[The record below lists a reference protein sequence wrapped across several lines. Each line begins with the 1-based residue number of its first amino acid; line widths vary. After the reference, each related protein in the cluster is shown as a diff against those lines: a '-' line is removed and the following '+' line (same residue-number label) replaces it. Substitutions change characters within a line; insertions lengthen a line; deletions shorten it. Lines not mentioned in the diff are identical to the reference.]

1 MLSGVYT
8 VPSESPRPRPDYAPN
23 PAQLSPYAKVIDMT
37 SAAALPSRFR
47 LVPMRPRDPG
57 EEGRAASSLELFFD
71 LVFVIAVSIA
81 ASHLHDT
88 VTAGHLGEGLA
99 KYLMIFFAIWWAWM
113 NFTWFA
119 TSFDTDDWL
128 YRVMTIVQM
137 GGVLILAA
145 GIGPVFAD
153 ENFLILIIGY
163 ILMRVVMIA
172 QWLRASLHA
181 GRARRAT
188 VIYACGIGIVQVLW
202 VAWMIIDD
210 RMMSTLVFLILV
222 LAEVAIPV
230 IAEAR
235 GTTSWHPEHITER
248 YGCFTI
254 IVLGESML
262 ASANAVFGAFEDSE
276 DIVSLVSL
284 GVLSLIVTAAM
295 WWIYFWPPHHRAI
308 GGLGGS
314 LAYGYGHYAIFA
326 AAGAFSAGV
335 GIEVDSQLG
344 NSAIDPDLAT
354 FMVSVPIAVFVLGV
368 WMLAIRPSAGGVVNA
383 IVPIC
388 AVLVLC
394 DPLIPIPTFLTTFF
408 MVIIVITLV
417 VASPKGDKSS
427 TGAEVRA

>member
-1 MLSGVYT
+1 
-8 VPSESPRPRPDYAPN
+8 
-23 PAQLSPYAKVIDMT
+23 
-37 SAAALPSRFR
+37 
-47 LVPMRPRDPG
+47 MRPRDPG
-57 EEGRAASSLELFFD
+57 EDGRAASSLELFFD

-81 ASHLHDT
+81 ATNLHDT
-88 VTAGHLGEGLA
+88 VTAGHLGAGLV

-145 GIGPVFAD
+145 GIGPAFD
-153 ENFLILIIGY
+153 DDSFLIVILGY

-172 QWLRASLHA
+172 QWLRAARHA
-181 GRARRAT
+181 GGARRAT
-188 VIYACGIGIVQVLW
+188 IVYACGIGIVQVLW
-202 VAWMIIDD
+202 VAWLGIDAPTA
-210 RMMSTLVFLILV
+210 SVVVFLALV

-235 GTTSWHPEHITER
+235 GTTPWHPDHITER

-284 GVLSLIVTAAM
+284 GVLSLLVTAAM

-308 GGLGGS
+308 GSLGGS
-314 LAYGYGHYAIFA
+314 LAYGYGHYLIFA
-326 AAGAFSAGV
+326 AAGAFSAGI

-344 NSAIDPDLAT
+344 NSALGPVLAT
-354 FMVSVPIAVFVLGV
+354 FTVSVPIVVFVLGV
-368 WMLAIRPSAGGVVNA
+368 WLLAIRPNAGSVVNT
-383 IVPIC
+383 IVPVC
-388 AVLVLC
+388 AVLVLL
-394 DPLIPIPTFLTTFF
+394 DPIIPVPTFLTTFF
-408 MVIIVITLV
+408 MIIIVITLI
-417 VASPKGDKSS
+417 VATPKGDESS
-427 TGAEVRA
+427 TDAEVGA

>member
-1 MLSGVYT
+1 MI
-8 VPSESPRPRPDYAPN
+8 SPAV
-23 PAQLSPYAKVIDMT
+23 Q
-37 SAAALPSRFR
+37 PSRFR

-57 EEGRAASSLELFFD
+57 EDSRAASSLELFFD

-81 ASHLHDT
+81 ATNLHEA
-88 VTAGHLGEGLA
+88 VTTGHLGDGLA
-99 KYLMIFFAIWWAWM
+99 KYLMVFFAIWWAWM

-128 YRVMTIVQM
+128 YRVLTIVQM

-145 GIGPVFAD
+145 GIGPAFAD
-153 ENFLILIIGY
+153 DNFLIVILGY

-172 QWLRASLHA
+172 QWLRASRHA
-181 GRARRAT
+181 GEARRAT
-188 VIYACGIGIVQVLW
+188 LIYACGIGIVQVLW
-202 VAWMIIDD
+202 VAWMSIDAP
-210 RMMSTLVFLILV
+210 MASVVVFLALV

-235 GTTSWHPEHITER
+235 GTTPWHPEHITER

-284 GVLSLIVTAAM
+284 GVLSLLVTAAM
-295 WWIYFWPPHHRAI
+295 WSIYFWPPHHRAI

-314 LAYGYGHYAIFA
+314 LTYGYGHYVIFA

-344 NSAIDPDLAT
+344 DSALDPVLAT
-354 FMVSVPIAVFVLGV
+354 FTVSVPIAVFVLGV
-368 WMLAIRPSAGGVVNA
+368 WVLAIRPNAGGAVNT
-383 IVPIC
+383 IVPVC
-388 AVLVLC
+388 AVLVLL
-394 DPLIPIPTFLTTFF
+394 DPIIPVPTFLTTFF
-408 MVIIVITLV
+408 MIIIVITLI
-417 VASPKGDKSS
+417 VASPKEAALS
-427 TGAEVRA
+427 TGGR

>member
-1 MLSGVYT
+1 MNNSAVQ
-8 VPSESPRPRPDYAPN
+8 PN
-23 PAQLSPYAKVIDMT
+23 
-37 SAAALPSRFR
+37 RFR
-47 LVPMRPRDPG
+47 LTPMRPRDPG
-57 EEGRAASSLELFFD
+57 EDSRAASSLELFFD

-81 ASHLHDT
+81 ASNLHDT
-88 VTAGHLGEGLA
+88 VTAGHLGDGLG

-153 ENFLILIIGY
+153 ENFLILVLGY
-163 ILMRVVMIA
+163 VLMRVVMIA
-172 QWLRASLHA
+172 QWLRAARHA
-181 GRARRAT
+181 GKARAAT
-188 VIYACGIGIVQVLW
+188 LTYACGIGIVQVLW
-202 VAWMIIDD
+202 VAWMSIDD
-210 RMMSTLVFLILV
+210 PAISLAGFLILV

-235 GTTSWHPEHITER
+235 GTTPWHPEHITER

-262 ASANAVFGAFEDSE
+262 ASANAVFGAFEDS
-276 DIVSLVSL
+276 DDLVSLVSL
-284 GVLSLIVTAAM
+284 GILSLLVTASM

-308 GGLGGS
+308 GSFGGS
-314 LAYGYGHYAIFA
+314 LTYGYGHYVIFA

-344 NSAIDPDLAT
+344 NSALDPVLAT
-354 FMVSVPIAVFVLGV
+354 FTVSVPVAVFVLGV
-368 WMLAIRPSAGGVVNA
+368 WLLAIRANAGGVVNTV
-383 IVPIC
+383 IPVC

-394 DPLIPIPTFLTTFF
+394 DPIIPVPTFLTTFF
-408 MVIIVITLV
+408 MIIIVITLI
-417 VASPKGDKSS
+417 VATPKGDETS
-427 TGAEVRA
+427 TATEVEA

>member
-1 MLSGVYT
+1 
-8 VPSESPRPRPDYAPN
+8 
-23 PAQLSPYAKVIDMT
+23 MT
-37 SAAALPSRFR
+37 SDAVQPSRFR
-47 LVPMRPRDPG
+47 LVPMRPREPG
-57 EEGRAASSLELFFD
+57 EEGRAASTLELFFD

-81 ASHLHDT
+81 ASTLHDT
-88 VTAGHLGEGLA
+88 VTAGHLGVGLA

-145 GIGPVFAD
+145 GIGPAFAD
-153 ENFLILIIGY
+153 DDFLFVILGY

-172 QWLRASLHA
+172 QWLRASRHA
-181 GRARRAT
+181 GGARRTT
-188 VIYACGIGIVQVLW
+188 VVYACGIGIVQVLW
-202 VAWMIIDD
+202 VTWMSIDD
-210 RMMSTLVFLILV
+210 HVLSTVVFLILV

-230 IAEAR
+230 VAEAR
-235 GTTSWHPEHITER
+235 GTTPWHPEHITER

-262 ASANAVFGAFEDSE
+262 ASANAVFEALSDSE

-308 GGLGGS
+308 GSLGGS
-314 LAYGYGHYAIFA
+314 LAYGYGHYVIFA

-344 NSAIDPDLAT
+344 VSALDPVLAT
-354 FMVSVPIAVFVLGV
+354 FTVSVPIAVFVLGV
-368 WMLAIRPSAGGVVNA
+368 WLLAIRPNAGGAVNT

-388 AVLVLC
+388 ALLVLC
-394 DPLIPIPTFLTTFF
+394 DPIIPIPTFLTTFF
-408 MVIIVITLV
+408 MIIIVITLI
-417 VASPKGDKSS
+417 VASPKGGESS
-427 TGAEVRA
+427 TGTEVRA

>member
-1 MLSGVYT
+1 MS
-8 VPSESPRPRPDYAPN
+8 
-23 PAQLSPYAKVIDMT
+23 
-37 SAAALPSRFR
+37 SAAVRRNKLR
-47 LVPMRPRDPG
+47 LTPMRPRDPG
-57 EEGRAASSLELFFD
+57 EDGRAASSLELFFD

-81 ASHLHDT
+81 ASNLHDT
-88 VTAGHLGEGLA
+88 VTAGHLGAGLG

-145 GIGPVFAD
+145 GIGPVFED
-153 ENFLILIIGY
+153 ENFLVLIIGY
-163 ILMRVVMIA
+163 ILMRMVMIA
-172 QWLRASLHA
+172 QWLRAARHA

-188 VIYACGIGIVQVLW
+188 LVYACGIGIVQVLW
-202 VAWMIIDD
+202 VAWMSIGDPVV
-210 RMMSTLVFLILV
+210 SLAGFLILV

-235 GTTSWHPEHITER
+235 GTTPWHPEHITER
-248 YGCFTI
+248 FGCFTI

-284 GVLSLIVTAAM
+284 GVLSLIITAAM

-308 GGLGGS
+308 NSLGGS

-344 NSAIDPDLAT
+344 HSAVDPALAT

-368 WMLAIRPSAGGVVNA
+368 WVLAIRPSAGGVINT

-394 DPLIPIPTFLTTFF
+394 DPIIPIPALLTTVF

-417 VASPKGDKSS
+417 VSTPKDDAQLSS
-427 TGAEVRA
+427 R

>member
-1 MLSGVYT
+1 MF
-8 VPSESPRPRPDYAPN
+8 PAKIRPH
-23 PAQLSPYAKVIDMT
+23 AKVIDMS
-37 SAAALPSRFR
+37 SAAAHRAGFR
-47 LVPMRPRDPG
+47 LIPMRPRDPG
-57 EEGRAASSLELFFD
+57 EDGRAASSLELFFD

-81 ASHLHDT
+81 ASNLHDT
-88 VTAGHLGEGLA
+88 VTAGHLGAGLG

-145 GIGPVFAD
+145 GIGPVFDD
-153 ENFLILIIGY
+153 ENYLILILGY

-172 QWLRASLHA
+172 QWLRAARNA

-188 VIYACGIGIVQVLW
+188 LIYACGIGLVQVLW
-202 VAWMIIDD
+202 VAWMNIDD
-210 RMMSTLVFLILV
+210 PVVSLAGFLILV

-235 GTTSWHPEHITER
+235 GTTPWHPEHITER

-284 GVLSLIVTAAM
+284 GILSLLVTAAM

-314 LAYGYGHYAIFA
+314 LTYGYVHYFIFA

-344 NSAIDPDLAT
+344 SSALDPVLAT
-354 FMVSVPIAVFVLGV
+354 SMVSVPVVVFVLGV
-368 WMLAIRPSAGGVVNA
+368 WLLAIRANAGGVVNTV
-383 IVPIC
+383 IPVC
-388 AVLVLC
+388 ALLVLL
-394 DPLIPIPTFLTTFF
+394 DPIIPIPTVLTTFF
-408 MVIIVITLV
+408 MIIIVITLV
-417 VASPKGDKSS
+417 VASPKEDEISSGDQISR
-427 TGAEVRA
+427 GDR

>member
-1 MLSGVYT
+1 
-8 VPSESPRPRPDYAPN
+8 
-23 PAQLSPYAKVIDMT
+23 MT
-37 SAAALPSRFR
+37 TAAARSSSFR
-47 LVPMRPRDPG
+47 LVPMRPRDPD
-57 EEGRAASSLELFFD
+57 EDGRAASSLELFFD

-81 ASHLHDT
+81 ATKLHDT
-88 VTAGHLGEGLA
+88 VTAGHLGAGLG

-153 ENFLILIIGY
+153 GDFLILILGY

-172 QWLRASLHA
+172 QWLRASRHA
-181 GRARRAT
+181 GEARRAT
-188 VIYACGIGIVQVLW
+188 LIYACGVGIVQVLW
-202 VAWMIIDD
+202 VAWMSIDD
-210 RMMSTLVFLILV
+210 HMISMVVFLVLV
-222 LAEVAIPV
+222 LAEVSIPV

-235 GTTSWHPEHITER
+235 GTTPWHPEHITER

-284 GVLSLIVTAAM
+284 GILSLLVTAAM

-308 GGLGGS
+308 GGISGTLK
-314 LAYGYGHYAIFA
+314 YGYGHYVIFA

-344 NSAIDPDLAT
+344 GSALDPALAAFT
-354 FMVSVPIAVFVLGV
+354 VSVPVAVFVLGV
-368 WMLAIRPSAGGVVNA
+368 WMLAIRPNAGALVNTVVP
-383 IVPIC
+383 VC
-388 AVLVLC
+388 TLLVLL
-394 DPLIPIPTFLTTFF
+394 DPIIPIPAFITAFS
-408 MVIIVITLV
+408 MIIIVITLIV
-417 VASPKGDKSS
+417 RSPTQDESS
-427 TGAEVRA
+427 TGAEVGAEDR